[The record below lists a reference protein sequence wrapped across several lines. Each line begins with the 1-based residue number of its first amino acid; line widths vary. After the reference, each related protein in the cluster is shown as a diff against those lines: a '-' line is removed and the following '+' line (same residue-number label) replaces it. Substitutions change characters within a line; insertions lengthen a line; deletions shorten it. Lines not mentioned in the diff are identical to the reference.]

1 MKGDV
6 DAINH
11 DGLTPILL
19 AVEKGDTQMV
29 RMLHDEGASAE
40 ALRRDGVG
48 FLAISIRR
56 QDNNL
61 W

>member
-1 MKGDV
+1 M

-19 AVEKGDTQMV
+19 VAEKRDTQMV

-40 ALRRDGVG
+40 ALRRDGAG
-48 FLAISIRR
+48 FLATTSGG
-56 QDNNL
+56 
-61 W
+61 